1 MKQNNSADQ
10 TARMC
15 RLICTFVVRMLI
27 TKSDFLEVRAHVIS
41 VSIIR
46 IVLLEQN
53 VTINSPL
60 TYNMLNLCCTKM
72 LFLMHK
78 ARFLHMFC

>member
-1 MKQNNSADQ
+1 MKLNDCADQ
-10 TARMC
+10 TVRMR
-15 RLICTFVVRMLI
+15 RLILTFVVRVLI

-46 IVLLEQN
+46 IVLLKQN

-60 TYNMLNLCCTKM
+60 TCNMLNLCCTKM

-78 ARFLHMFC
+78 ARFLHMCC